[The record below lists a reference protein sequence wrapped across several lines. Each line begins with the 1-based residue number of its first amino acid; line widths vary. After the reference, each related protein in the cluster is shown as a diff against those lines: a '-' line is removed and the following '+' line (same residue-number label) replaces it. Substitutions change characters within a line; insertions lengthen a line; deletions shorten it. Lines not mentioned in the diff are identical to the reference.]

1 MSTNIRSF
9 IVFSA
14 WILSAGLISAGL
26 NGCKKS
32 SNGFAHN
39 PSQPV
44 AVSSFSPATGPIGT
58 EILIKGSNFS
68 SDTAGVKVSINGVPL
83 KVVGVNGNEI
93 MAVIVQK
100 TGTGPVIVGIDKAS
114 GTSSGPFNYL
124 FSYTVTTFAG
134 SGAAGYSDGNGTGAS
149 FNFNGVR
156 GQLSVDQALNVYV
169 ADGGNQ
175 RVRKIAADGTVTTI
189 AGNGINGYADGNAS
203 SAEFNNPC
211 GTTVDMNGNIYV
223 SERNGRNIRKI
234 TPDGTVSTYAHS
246 NGNGGNELTSVVINN
261 TTGAVYWSDFY
272 GNGIYQLKNGS
283 VQQVINHS
291 LPCTITIDGQGNIYA
306 THYDDET
313 VMKYT
318 YDAPSDSFDNGVVIA
333 GTSHVSGMDD
343 GIGTAA
349 TFARPWGITI
359 DAKNNLYVSGQGG
372 GDNSNS
378 VRMITAG
385 NWNVTTLAGVGNNTG
400 NVNGLGGDARF
411 NQPTGIAVDKNNDLY
426 ILDMGNNCVR
436 KISVR

>member
-1 MSTNIRSF
+1 MYINIRSF
-9 IVFSA
+9 FILSA
-14 WILSAGLISAGL
+14 WIMSVILGAGLTSCRK
-26 NGCKKS
+26 N
-32 SNGFAHN
+32 NGFSHN

-44 AVSSFSPATGPIGT
+44 IISSFSPATGPVGT

-68 SDTAGVKVSINGVPL
+68 SDTANVKVSINGVPL
-83 KVVGVNGNEI
+83 LVVGVNGNEI

-100 TGTGPVIVGIDKAS
+100 TGTGSVIVNIDKGS
-114 GTSSGPFNYL
+114 GTSPAPFNYQ
-124 FSYTVTTFAG
+124 FSYTVTTLAG
-134 SGAAGYSDGNGTGAS
+134 SGSAGYSDGIGTGAS

-175 RVRKIAADGTVTTI
+175 RIRKIAADGTVTTI
-189 AGNGINGYADGNAS
+189 AGSGINGYADGNAS
-203 SAEFNNPC
+203 SAKFNNPC
-211 GTTVDMNGNIYV
+211 GTTIDANGNLYV

-246 NGNGGNELTSVVINN
+246 DGNGGNELTAVVVNN

-313 VMKYT
+313 VVKYT
-318 YDAPSDSFDNGVVIA
+318 YSASSDSFDNGVVLA

-343 GIGTAA
+343 GLGTAA

-359 DAKNNLYVSGQGG
+359 DSKNNLYVSGQGG
-372 GDNSNS
+372 DNSNC
-378 VRMITAG
+378 VRMITADT
-385 NWNVTTLAGVGNNTG
+385 WNVTTIAGVGNNTG
-400 NVNGLGGDARF
+400 DIDGLGVDARF
-411 NQPTGIAVDKNNDLY
+411 NQPTGIAVDKNNNLY
-426 ILDMGNNCVR
+426 ILDMANNCVR
-436 KISVR
+436 MITVQ